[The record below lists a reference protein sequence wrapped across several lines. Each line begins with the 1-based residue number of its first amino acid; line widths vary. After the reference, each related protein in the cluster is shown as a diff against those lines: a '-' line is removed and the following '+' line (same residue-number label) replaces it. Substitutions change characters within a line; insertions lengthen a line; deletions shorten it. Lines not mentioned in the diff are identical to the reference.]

1 MRRLRPVQMCAPFSP
16 RCALD
21 VSVAVDNVCVYSG
34 EKTWRR
40 LRTRTAC
47 LFPPSETV
55 KKKRKK
61 EGRYGVSRVDDS
73 HSRHGIGTERVMRI
87 TVVKIYSIESA
98 PGLQSLMFTQPRAD
112 LRPA

>member
-47 LFPPSETV
+47 LFPPSERD
-55 KKKRKK
+55 KKKKKK
-61 EGRYGVSRVDDS
+61 EQRKGRYGVSRVDDS
-73 HSRHGIGTERVMRI
+73 HSRHGIGTERVIRN
-87 TVVKIYSIESA
+87 TVVKIYS
-98 PGLQSLMFTQPRAD
+98 RA
-112 LRPA
+112 RRGFSR